1 MNCAY
6 HPDQPVQ
13 GICSTCGRPICASC
27 LVDLRGQVHCKACL
41 EARMRKP
48 PREVIG
54 FFRFVFS
61 ACPGLGHLYM
71 GMMQRGFQLL
81 VGGVLGSILIGMIF
95 PPLLGL
101 YIPALIFYSIFDAR
115 EAHLRIAQGLEV
127 EDKGFIDLKNWKMTW
142 NPRYVGYGLI
152 GIGLLA
158 FYNVMLDDL
167 LYVFFRNSAV
177 YGKIVDAANGTLLG
191 LLAIGAGL
199 WMLRGNFGKSHQ

>member
-6 HPDQPVQ
+6 HADQAVQ
-13 GICSTCGRPICASC
+13 GICSTCGRPICESC

-41 EARMRKP
+41 EARMHKP
-48 PREVIG
+48 AREVVS

-71 GMMQRGFQLL
+71 GMMQRGFQMM
-81 VGGVLGSILIGMIF
+81 VGGVLGGILIGMVF

-101 YIPALIFYSIFDAR
+101 YIPALIFFSIFDAR
-115 EAHLRIAQGLEV
+115 EAHLRLLQGLEV
-127 EDKGFIDLKNWKMTW
+127 EDKGFVDLKNWKGTW

-152 GIGLLA
+152 GIGILA
-158 FYNVMLDDL
+158 FYNVIVNDL
-167 LYVFFRNSAV
+167 LYMLFRNSQMYYHLV
-177 YGKIVDAANGTLLG
+177 EAANGSFLG

-199 WMLRGNFGKSHQ
+199 WMLRKNFGGSQQ